1 MNKIAASL
9 NSLQEFPA
17 QEELDLEILDV
28 THLLEAV
35 IADWR
40 AQEKTLQLSEQI
52 APDSVVTAGD
62 RAKLSFA
69 VHKLL
74 GAMVEFSRCGGKID
88 LYACREEDEF
98 LVRMTAIVNGSAL
111 AEERAAP
118 PDLARPCEI
127 LCLHGGLASADYSHP
142 GVCNVTVRLPL
153 VWSEYGEQENDSRKQ
168 R

>member
-1 MNKIAASL
+1 M
-9 NSLQEFPA
+9 
-17 QEELDLEILDV
+17 
-28 THLLEAV
+28 
-35 IADWR
+35 
-40 AQEKTLQLSEQI
+40 
-52 APDSVVTAGD
+52 VTARD
-62 RAKLSFA
+62 RAKLSFV

-88 LYACREEDEF
+88 LYARREDDEF

-127 LCLHGGLASADYSHP
+127 LRLHGGLASADYSHP

-153 VWSEYGEQENDSRKQ
+153 VWSKYVSRKMIPRNKGKQNAVSQ
-168 R
+168 RDACRQIRTGETYCLGRRR